1 MTGAARI
8 LVVLVT
14 LCLAVGPARAGEAV
28 VAGLSQHSVSLTT
41 SFSGSQLF
49 VYGAIN
55 LRQADTKTNSP
66 HHIIV
71 TITGPSAPVEVR
83 KKERRYGIWINGRGV
98 RVDSAP
104 SFYAVAT
111 SGPIRQILSFT
122 DELRYRIGLDQVIQ
136 LIDPP
141 AWAKDQRE
149 DYRRAVARVR
159 AADGLYSIRPSTVI
173 LKSDVL
179 FETRINLPA
188 DLTEGDYV
196 ARIFLLR
203 DKSVLDVFED
213 TIRVRRAGVGQMIYS
228 AAQDYP
234 AFYGIASIL
243 VALAAGWLASAF
255 FRAFFPN

>member
-1 MTGAARI
+1 MA
-8 LVVLVT
+8 LVAI
-14 LCLAVGPARAGEAV
+14 CLATGTGTGRADEKV

-49 VYGAIN
+49 VYGAID
-55 LRQADTKTNSP
+55 LRESDPDKTSA

-71 TITGPSAPVEVR
+71 TITGPTAPVEVR

-111 SGPIRQILSFT
+111 SGPIRQILSYT
-122 DELRYRIGLDQVIQ
+122 DELRYRIGLDHVIH

-141 AWAKDQRE
+141 AWAKDERE
-149 DYRRAVARVR
+149 EYRRAVARIR
-159 AADGLYSIRPSTVI
+159 AADGLYSIRPNTVI
-173 LKSDVL
+173 LKQDTL
-179 FETRINLPA
+179 FETRIKLPA
-188 DLTEGDYV
+188 DLIEGDYE

-203 DKSVLDVFED
+203 DKAVLDVFQD
-213 TIRVRRAGVGQMIYS
+213 TIRVRRAGVGQLIYS
-228 AAQDYP
+228 SAHDYP
-234 AFYGIASIL
+234 ALYGIASIL

-255 FRAFFPN
+255 FRTFFPN

>member
-8 LVVLVT
+8 VLA
-14 LCLAVGPARAGEAV
+14 LALIWLAAIPARAAESV

-41 SFSGSQLF
+41 NFSGSQLF
-49 VYGAIN
+49 VYGAID
-55 LRQADTKTNSP
+55 LRDGAAQGDAP

-83 KKERRYGIWINGRGV
+83 KKERAYGIWINGRGV

-104 SFYAVAT
+104 SLYAVAT
-111 SGPIRQILSFT
+111 SGPIRQILSYT
-122 DELRYRIGLDQVIQ
+122 DELRHRIGLDHVIQ

-141 AWAKDQRE
+141 AWAKDERE
-149 DYRRAVARVR
+149 EYRRAVARIR
-159 AADGLYSIRPSTVI
+159 EADGLYSIRPNTVI

-179 FETRINLPA
+179 FETRIKLPA
-188 DLTEGDYV
+188 DLIEGDYA

-203 DKSVLDVFED
+203 EKAVLDVFEE
-213 TIRVRRAGVGQMIYS
+213 TIRVRRAGVGQLIYAS
-228 AAQDYP
+228 AQDYP
-234 AFYGIASIL
+234 ALYGIVSIL

-255 FRAFFPN
+255 FRTFFPN